1 MSNHP
6 RVTEETP
13 LRMNSSSDNAE
24 RGLIGSPDLSPGIT
38 THATFQKDHL
48 RTFSSNKLYLPT
60 PVNLLPPSNSTV
72 GMRRRSKSVESGQFL
87 TVTAKQTKTRQRKNV
102 GAFRRT
108 RQDYATWKG
117 RIGAY
122 VEYDEYDLK
131 KLISGIYQTL
141 PTNWELV
148 DCYDVVRLWLPIEED
163 HKDSLHFSGGEEDV
177 PALPTGEGAY
187 ADGGGEIHASMPEVF
202 VFGFGAVVF
211 WNFKDGRAEKQWMEQ
226 HLFPQKEVLGLKHNA
241 ESIEEA
247 CDEMGFCY
255 GEKFSWHR
263 DVVQLHTRDAGE
275 KMAVSFAFAKS
286 ANLSIYEWRLEQAI
300 QRNAHIPEDLA
311 EHGELHLNR
320 KQINVEIGRL
330 YLLNNAINLETNM
343 LDTPEVR
350 SSSFK

>member
-1 MSNHP
+1 MSDHP
-6 RVTEETP
+6 RFTEHTP
-13 LRMNSSSDNAE
+13 LRTNSSVDNAE
-24 RGLIGSPDLSPGIT
+24 RGLVGSPDVSPGVSS
-38 THATFQKDHL
+38 HATFQKDHL

-60 PVNLLPPSNSTV
+60 PANVLPTKSTA
-72 GMRRRSKSVESGQFL
+72 GLRRRSKSVESGQLL
-87 TVTAKQTKTRQRKNV
+87 TVTAKQTKARQRKNV

-117 RIGAY
+117 RIGVH
-122 VEYDEYDLK
+122 VEYDEFDLK
-131 KLISGIYQTL
+131 KLIIGIYQTL
-141 PTNWELV
+141 PANWELV

-163 HKDSLHFSGGEEDV
+163 HKDSAQFSGGEEDA
-177 PALPTGEGAY
+177 PALPAGEGAY
-187 ADGGGEIHASMPEVF
+187 ADGEGEIHASMPEVF

-211 WNFKDGRAEKQWMEQ
+211 WNFKDGGDEKQWMEQ
-226 HLFPQKEVLGLKHNA
+226 HLFPHKEILGLKHNS

-255 GEKFSWHR
+255 SEKFSWHR

-320 KQINVEIGRL
+320 REINVEIGRL

-343 LDTPEVR
+343 LDTPEV
-350 SSSFK
+350 